1 MERLDASWS
10 CFIES
15 TLVQD
20 DRHEEASPVRAA
32 PFRIR
37 PRSRPPR
44 PALPPVGSGSAE
56 ERVGERLRARR
67 VVKGWSQAEL
77 ATRMSGRDEKWTQ
90 STIAKTEGATR
101 PIRLNELAA
110 LAETLDVP
118 LADLIEPER
127 EVPLERRAELQ
138 ALVIEDA
145 TLRARRAEV
154 RRQWDHLDTE
164 LNDLEERL
172 DRVGGAYA
180 DALESIRIADN

>member
-1 MERLDASWS
+1 
-10 CFIES
+10 
-15 TLVQD
+15 VQD
-20 DRHEEASPVRAA
+20 DHQEEASPVGAA

-44 PALPPVGSGSAE
+44 PALPSVGSSSAE
-56 ERVGERLRARR
+56 ERVGELLRALR
-67 VVKGWSQAEL
+67 VGRGWSQAEL

-118 LADLIEPER
+118 LTDLVEPER
-127 EVPLERRAELQ
+127 EVPLECRAELQ

-154 RRQWDHLDTE
+154 RRQLEHLEHE
-164 LNDLEERL
+164 LEDLEERL
-172 DRVGGAYA
+172 HGVGEAFA
-180 DALESIRIADN
+180 AALESIRTADD

>member
-1 MERLDASWS
+1 M
-10 CFIES
+10 
-15 TLVQD
+15 QD
-20 DRHEEASPVRAA
+20 DRQEEASPVGAA
-32 PFRIR
+32 PVLIR
-37 PRSRPPR
+37 ERSRPPR
-44 PALPPVGSGSAE
+44 PALPPTGSGSAE

-67 VVKGWSQAEL
+67 VGRGWSQAEL

-118 LADLIEPER
+118 LTDLVEPER
-127 EVPLERRAELQ
+127 EVPLECRAELQ

-154 RRQWDHLDTE
+154 RRQLEHLEHE
-164 LNDLEERL
+164 LEDLEERL
-172 DRVGGAYA
+172 HGVGEAFA
-180 DALESIRIADN
+180 AALESIRTADD

>member
-1 MERLDASWS
+1 M
-10 CFIES
+10 
-15 TLVQD
+15 QD
-20 DRHEEASPVRAA
+20 DHQEEASPVGAA
-32 PFRIR
+32 SFRIR
-37 PRSRPPR
+37 ERSRPPR

-56 ERVGERLRARR
+56 ERVGERLRALR
-67 VVKGWSQAEL
+67 VGRGWSQAEL

-118 LADLIEPER
+118 LTDLIEPER

-154 RRQWDHLDTE
+154 RRQLEHLEHE
-164 LNDLEERL
+164 LENLEERL
-172 DRVGGAYA
+172 HGVGEAFA
-180 DALESIRIADN
+180 AALASIRTADD

>member
-1 MERLDASWS
+1 V
-10 CFIES
+10 
-15 TLVQD
+15 TD
-20 DRHEEASPVRAA
+20 DHQEEPSPLA
-32 PFRIR
+32 PAPVRIR

-56 ERVGERLRARR
+56 DRVGERLRALR
-67 VVKGWSQAEL
+67 VGKGWSQAEL

-118 LADLIEPER
+118 LSDLIEPER
-127 EVPLERRAELQ
+127 EAPLERRAELQ

-145 TLRARRAEV
+145 TLRARRAEL
-154 RRQWDHLDTE
+154 RRQWDHLDHE
-164 LNDLEERL
+164 LDDLDERL
-172 DRVGGAYA
+172 DRVGEAFA
-180 DALESIRIADN
+180 AALESIRTADD

>member
-1 MERLDASWS
+1 
-10 CFIES
+10 
-15 TLVQD
+15 VQD
-20 DRHEEASPVRAA
+20 DRQEEASPVGAA
-32 PFRIR
+32 PVRIR

-44 PALPPVGSGSAE
+44 PALPSVGSGSAE
-56 ERVGERLRARR
+56 ERVGERLRALR
-67 VVKGWSQAEL
+67 VGRGWSQAEL

-118 LADLIEPER
+118 LTDLVEPER
-127 EVPLERRAELQ
+127 EVPLECRAELQ

-154 RRQWDHLDTE
+154 RRQLEHLEHE
-164 LNDLEERL
+164 LEDLEERL
-172 DRVGGAYA
+172 HGVGEAFA
-180 DALESIRIADN
+180 AALESIRTADD